1 MKIANTE
8 VLGQWVR
15 DKRKRIGV
23 TQRELSMAAGT
34 GLRWIIDLEK
44 GKETCQ
50 IGKVFQ
56 VLEALGTQMEVNPK

>member
-8 VLGQWVR
+8 ALGQWVR
-15 DKRKRIGV
+15 EERKRIGA
-23 TQRELSMAAGT
+23 TQRDLALAAGT

-50 IGKVFQ
+50 VGKVFQ